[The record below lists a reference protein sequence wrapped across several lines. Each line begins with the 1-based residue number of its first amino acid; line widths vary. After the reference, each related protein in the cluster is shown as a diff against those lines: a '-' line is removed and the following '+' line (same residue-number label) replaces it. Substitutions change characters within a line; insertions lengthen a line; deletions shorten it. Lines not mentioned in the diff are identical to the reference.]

1 MDDKGFTI
9 KDFFFFKKM
18 YTPVFITLFYWLCLF
33 CIVLVGIGILFSSF
47 QSFEMSFGAGLFGI
61 FSGIIFILTN
71 IILARL
77 GFELISI
84 LFKINSN
91 LEKLV
96 SSHSS
101 ISNLDNKTDQDSV

>member
-1 MDDKGFTI
+1 MDAKGFTI

-61 FSGIIFILTN
+61 FRNHFYFNKYHFSAFGI
-71 IILARL
+71 
-77 GFELISI
+77 
-84 LFKINSN
+84 
-91 LEKLV
+91 
-96 SSHSS
+96 
-101 ISNLDNKTDQDSV
+101 